1 MRYIK
6 ISAVIVLPLLLI
18 SFLWSQDL
26 TEAAKKE
33 KERREA
39 VKNKKV
45 TVVTNADLAAV
56 KKKPS
61 VQVENPDQ
69 PADTEAA
76 PSLDQYGPA
85 NQDAVNRAADS
96 ADRSEPSTAGDA
108 VPQIVPEVNTSEKAT
123 ATPMQTQTQDSQ
135 KSTLESKWF
144 KAKEYADL
152 LELKMNGLWQDFYN
166 MNDMTPK
173 DQIQQQ
179 IAETFDKY
187 QQARDT
193 EAKAK
198 EALDKYLGVSK

>member
-6 ISAVIVLPLLLI
+6 FSAVIVLPLILI

-39 VKNKKV
+39 IKNKNV
-45 TVVTNADLAAV
+45 TVVTNAELGAV

-69 PADTEAA
+69 PAETEATPA
-76 PSLDQYGPA
+76 DQTEPVNPAAA
-85 NQDAVNRAADS
+85 NQAADNP
-96 ADRSEPSTAGDA
+96 DRGEPSTAGDI
-108 VPQIVPEVNTSEKAT
+108 VPKIIPEVNTSQKAT
-123 ATPMQTQTQDSQ
+123 ATPMQAQESQ
-135 KSTLESKWF
+135 KSSLENKWL

-166 MNDMTPK
+166 MDDMTPK

-179 IAETFDKY
+179 IADTFEKY
-187 QQARDT
+187 QQARDAET
-193 EAKAK
+193 KAK
-198 EALDKYLGVSK
+198 EALDKYLGAGKKD